1 MSEQPKPIQP
11 QELTDNLEALI
22 LYCKGDKARA
32 YAIAMGIASLAGRL
46 AGLPNEAIRADFD
59 RVLEG

>member
-22 LYCKGDKARA
+22 LYCKGDQTR
-32 YAIAMGIASLAGRL
+32 
-46 AGLPNEAIRADFD
+46 E
-59 RVLEG
+59 